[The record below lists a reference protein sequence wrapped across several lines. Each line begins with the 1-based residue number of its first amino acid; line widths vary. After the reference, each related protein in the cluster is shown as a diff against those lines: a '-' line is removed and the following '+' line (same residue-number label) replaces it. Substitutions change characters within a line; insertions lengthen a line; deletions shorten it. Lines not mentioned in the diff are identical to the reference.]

1 MLTELTVIFPYL
13 RCTRLTETGVLLDP
27 TRESAQLA
35 ISELVAACRTLPD
48 FHTFQIVCL
57 LIIQPHM
64 ACWCGGKCS
73 KSIPWGMSQSDRS
86 LREQAKGMKDFAIGC
101 LKKPGMGC
109 LEGGGRK
116 RTTLR
121 IIQFTL
127 GSHSEVV
134 EECEV

>member
-13 RCTRLTETGVLLDP
+13 HCTQLMETGVLVDLMC
-27 TRESAQLA
+27 ESAHLA
-35 ISELVAACRTLPD
+35 ISELVAVCRTLPD

-57 LIIQPHM
+57 LIIQSHM
-64 ACWCGGKCS
+64 ACWCGGKYD
-73 KSIPWGMSQSDRS
+73 KTIPWRMSQWDWS
-86 LREQAKGMKDFAIGC
+86 LREQAKGMKDFAIDC
-101 LKKPGMGC
+101 LKKAGMGY
-109 LEGGGRK
+109 LEGERRK

-121 IIQFTL
+121 IIQFSL

>member
-35 ISELVAACRTLPD
+35 ISELVAACKMLPD

-57 LIIQPHM
+57 LIIQSHM
-64 ACWCGGKCS
+64 ACWCGGKCD
-73 KSIPWGMSQSDRS
+73 KTIPWRMSQWDRS
-86 LREQAKGMKDFAIGC
+86 LREQAKGMKDFAIDC
-101 LKKPGMGC
+101 LKKAGIGY
-109 LEGGGRK
+109 LEGERRK

-121 IIQFTL
+121 IIQFSL